1 MRRRAFISAL
11 GGAAAW
17 PVVVRAQEQKPLVIY
32 MLFNAAGDRIDRF
45 QTFLRGL
52 NDVGYVD
59 GQNVI
64 IERLLVTNPDELST
78 LVPQVVR
85 RNPSVIYSGAL
96 TTAAAIRKVSDTIP
110 IVFTT
115 SVDPVPLGLVASINR
130 PGGFTTGT
138 LLRAGEEP
146 TKQIE
151 LLHELVPAA
160 TTFGIL
166 INPAV
171 DARAERDAAT
181 VEVAASGMGLRIIVL
196 RADREE
202 EFAGVFAA
210 LSKAQVGGLLLD
222 ATRYLAARRTQ
233 LAALALRYSVPTI
246 DLSRD
251 FASAGGLASYGPDVE
266 DAFRQAGV
274 YVGRILNGEKPG
286 DLPVLQ
292 PTKFNFVINL
302 KTAKTFGITIPP
314 NVLARADEVIE

>member
-1 MRRRAFISAL
+1 MRRRTFIAGL
-11 GGAAAW
+11 GSAAAW
-17 PVVVRAQEQKPLVIY
+17 PMVARAQEQKPLVIY

-45 QTFLRGL
+45 QPFLRGL

-292 PTKFNFVINL
+292 PTKFKFVINL
-302 KTAKTFGITIPP
+302 KTAKALGLDVPP
-314 NVLARADEVIE
+314 SLLARADEVIE